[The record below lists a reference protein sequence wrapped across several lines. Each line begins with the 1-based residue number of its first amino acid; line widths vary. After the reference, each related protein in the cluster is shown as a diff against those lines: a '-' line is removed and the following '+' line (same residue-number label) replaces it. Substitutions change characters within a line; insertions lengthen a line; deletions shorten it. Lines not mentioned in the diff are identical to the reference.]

1 MTPSQAILSVAV
13 ALVMGWFAAGIIWN
27 IRRGSALL
35 KWMQAGLPRLGPRTT
50 LRWLGSSAVQLGIEK
65 AKPPFRRVEIVLA
78 LEPRDVPWFWLI
90 ARAQGRRD
98 VVILR
103 AQLASAPALEYD
115 LLAPGS
121 WSERTLSQRGR
132 VQTWASEPLEG
143 LTFTA
148 PAATH
153 ALSRTAAPSA
163 LQAARQV
170 QSPVWRLS
178 SRREYPQLELH
189 VPFPDPRTASAVGFF
204 TALGSLAEQM
214 GKR

>member
-1 MTPSQAILSVAV
+1 MTPGQALLSVAV

-98 VVILR
+98 VLIFR
-103 AQLASAPALEYD
+103 AQLASPPAFEFD
-115 LLAPGS
+115 LVAPGS
-121 WSERTLSQRGR
+121 WSDRTSSSRGPGKSWQPEPMDDLSFR
-132 VQTWASEPLEG
+132 
-143 LTFTA
+143 A
-148 PAATH
+148 PATTRG
-153 ALSRTAAPSA
+153 LSRTIAPA
-163 LQAARQV
+163 ILQAARQV

-204 TALGSLAEQM
+204 SALGTLAEQM